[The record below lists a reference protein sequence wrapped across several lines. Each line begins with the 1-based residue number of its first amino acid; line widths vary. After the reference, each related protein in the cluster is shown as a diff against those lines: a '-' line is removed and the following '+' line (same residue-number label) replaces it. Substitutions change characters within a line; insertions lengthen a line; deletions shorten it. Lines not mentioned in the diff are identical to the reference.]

1 MGPHLD
7 TVLYQPDMEQIQPI
21 GCHCQN
27 RIERRNDM
35 TAIAIFLA
43 GTLLG
48 SLTTITILALIGIN
62 DREDDV

>member
-1 MGPHLD
+1 
-7 TVLYQPDMEQIQPI
+7 
-21 GCHCQN
+21 
-27 RIERRNDM
+27 M

>member
-1 MGPHLD
+1 MGLLEFYGRTVKGD
-7 TVLYQPDMEQIQPI
+7 TWSSH
-21 GCHCQN
+21 GCHFRN

-35 TAIAIFLA
+35 TAIAVFLA

>member
-1 MGPHLD
+1 MAVSSDVGRLRQRYD
-7 TVLYQPDMEQIQPI
+7 AV
-21 GCHCQN
+21 
-27 RIERRNDM
+27 NDSVSSGQELSFDGGEAL

-62 DREDDV
+62 DRDD